1 MHTNIQHQL
10 NTSTAVSNTAFT
22 VENGLIELTED
33 TKVEGYNKNCN
44 AYTFAGAPAE
54 ITTFNGVTRLIQA
67 QFDHINNNVD
77 TMNAE
82 LDSCIK
88 SCINTLMSDVT
99 LSGGHMFCGVTFAE
113 IGHLSGVASNVQ
125 TRYNNTIK

>member
-1 MHTNIQHQL
+1 MHTSIQHQL

-44 AYTFAGAPAE
+44 AYTFAGALAE
-54 ITTFNGVTRLIQA
+54 ITTLNGVTQLIQA

-88 SCINTLMSDVT
+88 SCINTLMSDVR
-99 LSGGHMFCGVTFAE
+99 LSGGHMFCGATSLE
-113 IGHLSGVASNVQ
+113 IRDLS
-125 TRYNNTIK
+125 